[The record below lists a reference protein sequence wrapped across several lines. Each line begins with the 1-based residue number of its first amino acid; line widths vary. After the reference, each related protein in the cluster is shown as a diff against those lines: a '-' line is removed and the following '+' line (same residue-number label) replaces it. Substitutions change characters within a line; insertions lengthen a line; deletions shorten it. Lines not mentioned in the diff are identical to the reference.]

1 MAVRPGGYF
10 FPPKTEFRDTSF
22 PTSRLANHRSISVVS
37 VALANYTLVN
47 SLTYLHRVAIV
58 RPMTSWSFSRKIAL
72 RYLWSRR
79 SEAFISIITVISV
92 IGVAIGVMVLNIVM
106 AVMTGFETELREKI
120 VGNDSHIVITSRFSG
135 WIEGYRDVAKQVEAV
150 PGVSSVSPFTYHQV
164 LIRSEARSS
173 GLLVRGIEKGSASA
187 EQIATYLGPKQS
199 LDPLFNPPPVTVFM
213 VSGEESE
220 ASIPG
225 ILIGRSLAN
234 TLRVAQGN
242 PVSVLSPQ
250 VSSTPFGLV
259 PSFRR
264 FVVAGT
270 YSSGLVEYENGV
282 AYISLEEAQKFFGMK
297 GVTGLEVRVTDVNQ
311 APAIAKVIL
320 EKLGGIG
327 ADYQVRD
334 WTATNRP
341 LWDAIQLEKRVYFI
355 VLLLIIVMASFS
367 IITTLIM
374 IVIEKRK
381 DIAIMKTL
389 GASTKSVSRIFRIQ
403 GAVIGGIGTVL
414 GLLFG
419 YLGCVGLQKF
429 GFPIDERIFQMSQLP
444 VEIDFINFAVVGV
457 AAFFICFF
465 ATVYPARRA
474 AQLEPSE
481 VLRYD

>member
-1 MAVRPGGYF
+1 MAPRKLYLTEFVDVFSLGGY
-10 FPPKTEFRDTSF
+10 
-22 PTSRLANHRSISVVS
+22 
-37 VALANYTLVN
+37 
-47 SLTYLHRVAIV
+47 
-58 RPMTSWSFSRKIAL
+58 RPRMTSWSFSRKIAL

-106 AVMTGFETELREKI
+106 AVMSGFETELREKI
-120 VGNDSHIVITSRFSG
+120 VGTDSHIVISSRNSA
-135 WIEGYRDVAKQVEAV
+135 WIEDWRSSASLISGI
-150 PGVSSVSPFTYHQV
+150 PGVKSISPFTYHQV
-164 LIRSEARSS
+164 LVRSQSRAA
-173 GLLVRGIEKGSASA
+173 GVLLRGIEKGSASA
-187 EQIATYLGPKQS
+187 EQVKSYLGPRQS
-199 LDPLFNPPPVTVFM
+199 LDSLFDPPSVTVLM
-213 VSGEESE
+213 ASGEESE
-220 ASIPG
+220 ATIPG
-225 ILIGRSLAN
+225 ILLGRSLAQ
-234 TLRVAQGN
+234 TLGVFTGT

-250 VSSTPFGLV
+250 VNSTPFGLV
-259 PSFRR
+259 PTFRR
-264 FVVAGT
+264 FVVTGT

-282 AYISLEEAQKFFGMK
+282 AYISLAEAQRFFGMNG
-297 GVTGLEVRVTDVNQ
+297 GVTGLEVRINDVNQ
-311 APAIAKVIL
+311 APALAKQIL
-320 EKLGGIG
+320 EKLGGAG
-327 ADYQVRD
+327 SNFLVRD

-414 GLLFG
+414 GLVLG
-419 YLGCVGLQKF
+419 LLGCVGLKKF

-444 VEIDFINFAVVGV
+444 VEIEPLNFALVGL

-474 AQLEPSE
+474 ASLEPSE